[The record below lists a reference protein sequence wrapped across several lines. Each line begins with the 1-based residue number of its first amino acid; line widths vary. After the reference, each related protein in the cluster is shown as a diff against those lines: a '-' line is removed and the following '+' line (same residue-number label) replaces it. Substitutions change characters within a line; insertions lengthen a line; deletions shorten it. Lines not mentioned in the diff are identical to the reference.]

1 MPVALKTFHKFD
13 VIRSLKNPVLSD
25 LHCQKAPTI
34 AVRIFGQSLFYRY
47 LVENLVT
54 PRNAK
59 RIRKQAENKLYRY
72 GKIIL
77 MYLL

>member
-25 LHCQKAPTI
+25 LHYQKAPTI
-34 AVRIFGQSLFYRY
+34 AVRIFGQSLFCRY
-47 LVENLVT
+47 LVESLVT

-59 RIRKQAENKLYRY
+59 RIRKQAVKKY
-72 GKIIL
+72 IL
-77 MYLL
+77 IDDS